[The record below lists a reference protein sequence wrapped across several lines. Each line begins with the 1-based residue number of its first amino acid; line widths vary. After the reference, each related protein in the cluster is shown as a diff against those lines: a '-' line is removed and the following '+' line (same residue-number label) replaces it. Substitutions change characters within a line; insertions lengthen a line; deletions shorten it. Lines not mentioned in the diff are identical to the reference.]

1 MAYTPHTRT
10 LTCGLILTFTKRV
23 GSKTVKNEAA
33 DLIGRMCD
41 TLAFDYDF
49 NGQALEVRFTN
60 DRNTGAAEY
69 SAGLKETARST
80 DSYGRVTMMAVE
92 STCTEATPVLRCNLQ
107 GDSNALNNR
116 SANHLMHEFIHHL
129 QYALGVNRT
138 VVKKTAQAGMV
149 FKDGGHTW
157 DATLGRELSRRMRS
171 AGGRGFLA
179 EASED
184 FTGWNT
190 TGDLVN
196 HALGVAYGK
205 DPSERQAWRGAS
217 HLARWA
223 GFENDADVKAS
234 LRGFLARW
242 GRLTFE

>member
-1 MAYTPHTRT
+1 MAYTPHTQT
-10 LTCGLILTFTKRV
+10 LTCGLALTFTKRV
-23 GSKTVKNEAA
+23 GSKAVKNEAA
-33 DLIGRMCD
+33 DLINRMCE

-49 NGQALEVRFTN
+49 TGQTLEVRFTN
-60 DRNTGAAEY
+60 DRNTHRAEY
-69 SAGLKETARST
+69 AAGLNETARST
-80 DSYGRVTMMAVE
+80 DSYGRCTMLAVE
-92 STCTEATPVLRCNLQ
+92 STCTDATPVLSCNLQ
-107 GDSNALNNR
+107 GDSSALKNT

-149 FKDGGHTW
+149 FKDGGHFW
-157 DATLGRELSRRMRS
+157 NPVLARELSRRMRS

-184 FTGWNT
+184 FAGWNT
-190 TGDLVN
+190 GGDLVE
-196 HALGVAYGK
+196 HSLSVAYGR

-234 LRGFLARW
+234 LRAFLSRW
-242 GRLTFE
+242 GRLTFQ

>member
-10 LTCGLILTFTKRV
+10 LTCGLTLTFTKRV
-23 GSKTVKNEAA
+23 GSKAVKNEAA

-60 DRNTGAAEY
+60 DRNTGSAEY
-69 SAGLKETARST
+69 SAGLKETARSM
-80 DSYGRVTMMAVE
+80 DSFGRVNMVAVE
-92 STCTEATPVLRCNLQ
+92 STCTDATPVLRCNLQ
-107 GDSNALNNR
+107 GETSALMNT

-138 VVKKTAQAGMV
+138 AVKKTSQAGMV
-149 FKDGGHTW
+149 FKDGGHFW
-157 DATLGRELSRRMRS
+157 NPVAARELSRRMRS

-190 TGDLVN
+190 GGDLV
-196 HALGVAYGK
+196 HYALSVSYGK

-223 GFENDADVKAS
+223 GFENDATVKVS
-234 LRGFLARW
+234 LRAYLARW
-242 GRLTFE
+242 GRLTFQ

>member
-10 LTCGLILTFTKRV
+10 LTCGLTLTFTKRV
-23 GSKTVKNEAA
+23 GSKAVKNEAA

-49 NGQALEVRFTN
+49 TGQTLEVQFTN
-60 DRNTGAAEY
+60 DKHRNSAQY
-69 SAGLKETARST
+69 SSGLKEIAHSR
-80 DSYGRVTMMAVE
+80 DSRGRLTMAHIETTV
-92 STCTEATPVLRCNLQ
+92 TEARPVLKSNLN

-129 QYALGVNRT
+129 QYALGVNHT
-138 VVKKTAQAGMV
+138 VVKRTLQAGVV
-149 FKDGGHTW
+149 FKDGGHYW
-157 DATLGRELSRRMRS
+157 NPVAGRELSRRMRS

-190 TGDLVN
+190 GGDLVK
-196 HALGVAYGK
+196 HALSVSYGK

-223 GFENDADVKAS
+223 GFENDADVKAD
-234 LRGFLARW
+234 LRAFLARW